1 MKFAAWIRTGIF
13 IGCAAVGGAAS
24 AQDPDLQ
31 VHSFADLETQV
42 AKVAAQPFQPTPP
55 LPEDLAKL
63 EYDQYRMIA
72 FEHNRSVWHATDRPF
87 WLEAFHRGYVHTDK
101 VEFNSI
107 SGGTTTPIPYRPE
120 MFQFRGPLK
129 GMRPPADLGFA
140 GMRVVGK
147 YPGKNEMNEMLVFV
161 GASYYRARV
170 KDRPY
175 GTSVRGIAIDAAMN
189 KPEEFPLFREFWVV
203 EPQPGDEK
211 FVTLAEMDGPS
222 VTGAYRFE
230 FSPLADR
237 SVMDVEAT
245 LYFRRT
251 PDKVGLAPMTSM
263 WMWGDGIAAPVGDH
277 RPSVH
282 DADGLLIE
290 NVDGSW
296 FWRAL
301 SRQSYPSTVRWDR
314 PEGVKGFGLIQRD
327 TNYDHFKDDEALY
340 HQRPSVWIQ
349 PISGFDAGS
358 IELFELAS
366 PHEGIDNI
374 VAYWIPSQPVAPG
387 EPLKIKYRVTFFN
400 GDLPSETVAKA
411 TETRILRGKKGE
423 PIVVE
428 IDFEGG
434 ELDQIKEGEE
444 LRADLLT
451 ISSSLVE
458 SSIAVR
464 GSGKRTVSL
473 KIQPEDVP
481 AIGLE
486 ATLRVGDRTISETW
500 SYLCAVETPPT
511 SLPPWRQ
518 KELEGEAAAA
528 PKAKDGSA
536 SAEPASEEPIVRK
549 DGKQS

>member
-1 MKFAAWIRTGIF
+1 LAALIRSAFLTG
-13 IGCAAVGGAAS
+13 CVAACGAVS

-31 VHSFADLETQV
+31 VRSFADLEALA
-42 AKVAAQPFQPTPP
+42 AKVAAEPFQPTPP

-72 FEHNRSVWHATDRPF
+72 FEHHRAIGFNTERPF
-87 WLEAFHRGYVHTDK
+87 WLETFHRGYVHTDQVK
-101 VEFNSI
+101 LNSI
-107 SGGTTTPIPYRPE
+107 GENATAPIPYRPE

-140 GMRVVGK
+140 GMRVIGN
-147 YPGKNEMNEMLVFV
+147 YPGKDEKNEMLVFV

-170 KDRPY
+170 KDHPY
-175 GTSVRGIAIDAAMN
+175 GTSVRGIALDAAMN

-203 EPQPGDEK
+203 EPKPGDET

-245 LYFRRT
+245 LYFRRA

-263 WMWGDGIAAPVGDH
+263 WMWGDGIAAPAGDH

-301 SRQSYPSTVRWDR
+301 SRQSYPSTVRYDR
-314 PEGVKGFGLIQRD
+314 PEGVRGFGLIQRD

-340 HQRPSVWIQ
+340 HQRPSVWVQ

-358 IELFELAS
+358 VELFELAS

-374 VAYWIPSQPVAPG
+374 VAYWIPSKPIVPG
-387 EPLKIKYRVTFFN
+387 EPLKLKYRVTFFN
-400 GDLPSETVAKA
+400 GDLPSQTVAKA

-428 IDFEGG
+428 IDFAGG

-451 ISSSLVE
+451 ISSSLID
-458 SSIAVR
+458 SSISVR
-464 GSGKRTVSL
+464 EPGTRTLSL

-486 ATLRVGDRTISETW
+486 ATLRVGDRTLSETW

-518 KELEGEAAAA
+518 KELEQEAAAA
-528 PKAKDGSA
+528 AEAKDGSV
-536 SAEPASEEPIVRK
+536 SAEPASQQPVVRK
-549 DGKQS
+549 DGK